1 MLLEEEIGDEVV
13 GEWDSRESLSMD
25 SVGGG
30 AIGETTSVMMR
41 REGGIVEMR

>member
-1 MLLEEEIGDEVV
+1 LEEEIGDEVV

-30 AIGETTSVMMR
+30 AMGEATSVMMTMM
-41 REGGIVEMR
+41 GGIVEMR